1 MEPVTHKVRVR
12 VPATS
17 ANLGSGFDTVGLA
30 LDYHDEL
37 EFTLCSDPLN
47 MAAQVLIEGE
57 GADTLPRD
65 ESHLVVS
72 TFRRACSRFGLAKT
86 GFILEAHNNIPQ
98 ARGMG
103 SSAEA
108 IVAAIAAAYAFSH
121 DGELDRDAVFDL
133 AAQIEGHPDN
143 VAPAVYGGMTVSWT
157 DDGATRTL
165 DDGSVVNAG
174 YRTVRYLVDPSMV
187 ATVFIPDYEL
197 STAKAREA
205 LPATVPFADAVHNV
219 ARASLLIGAMNP
231 AALADHQDPNAL
243 LMTATEDRLHQQYR
257 GPLMQPSADLIAKLR
272 AAGFAAAVSGAGP
285 CVLVLHAGDA
295 DAVIDA
301 VATEQLGS
309 GHWKVLHLPIDAA
322 GVQVSRS

>member
-37 EFTLCSDPLN
+37 EFTLCADPLN
-47 MAAQVLIEGE
+47 KAAQVLIEGE

-65 ESHLVVS
+65 ESHLVVA
-72 TFRRACSRFGLAKT
+72 TFRRACEHFGLART

-108 IVAAIAAAYAFSH
+108 IVAAITAAYAFSH
-121 DGELDRDAVFDL
+121 DGELDRDAVFEL
-133 AAQIEGHPDN
+133 AARIEGHPDN

-157 DDGATRTL
+157 DAADTRVFG
-165 DDGSVVNAG
+165 DGSVVNDG
-174 YRTVRYLVDPSMV
+174 YRTVRYLVDPSMT
-187 ATVFIPDYEL
+187 ATVFVPDYEL

-231 AALADHQDPNAL
+231 AALADRQDPNAL
-243 LMTATEDRLHQQYR
+243 LMTATEDRMHQQYR

-295 DAVIDA
+295 DAIIDA
-301 VATEQLGS
+301 VATEQLES